1 MEAPK
6 KDVAEQTGNFKALA
20 ITIVFIV
27 VIGGIF
33 AFAAGLPASNSN
45 ESGGIL
51 QQTPQVAGQTTED
64 EYVAPEDTAEPLAT
78 TNDIDNNY
86 YKVTA
91 VVDGDTIKVLVDGK
105 TETVRLI
112 GVDTPETKDP
122 RKPVQCFGIEAS
134 NFSKKSLLS
143 QSVRLVQDD
152 SQQNRDKYGR
162 LLRYIYLSDGTL
174 FNQLLIASGY
184 AYEYTYNVPYNFQTD
199 FKAAA
204 ADAQLNQVGLWNN
217 ATCGG
222 KI

>member
-6 KDVAEQTGNFKALA
+6 KDTAEQTGNFKGLA

-64 EYVAPEDTAEPLAT
+64 EYVAPEDTAEPLST
-78 TNDIDNNY
+78 TSDIDNNY

-134 NFSKKSLLS
+134 NFTKKTLLN

-184 AYEYTYNVPYNFQTD
+184 AYEYTYRVPYNFQTD

-204 ADAQLNQVGLWNN
+204 ADAQLNQVGLWNST
-217 ATCGG
+217 TCDG
-222 KI
+222 KK